1 MFLNQIMNSDII
13 QMTAITNVIAIVSG
27 AKTTHSLHIQLA
39 VVRLPTQ
46 LYIVSLSPVS
56 IMKYTP
62 NRLTVYT
69 RKIANPIINP
79 VDSIALLC

>member
-1 MFLNQIMNSDII
+1 MNFVII
-13 QMTAITNVIAIVSG
+13 QMIAITNMIAIVSG
-27 AKTTHSLHIQLA
+27 AKTTQSLHIQLA

-62 NRLTVYT
+62 NRLMTYT
-69 RKIANPIINP
+69 RKIAKQIINP
-79 VDSIALLC
+79 VDSIVLLC

>member
-27 AKTTHSLHIQLA
+27 AKTTQSLHIQLA

-62 NRLTVYT
+62 NRLTTYT
-69 RKIANPIINP
+69 RKIAKQIINP
-79 VDSIALLC
+79 VDSIVLLC

>member
-27 AKTTHSLHIQLA
+27 ANTTQSLHIQLA

-62 NRLTVYT
+62 NRLMTYT
-69 RKIANPIINP
+69 KKIAKQIINP
-79 VDSIALLC
+79 VDSIVLLY